1 MAVPPLPG
9 FKTFDFVAN
18 GYKHPVYK
26 KGREGHGPGVLLVQE
41 LPGITPETVALAER
55 LHDDGFVV
63 YMPVLFGDVNVPAEP
78 MKNLGRVCISLEF
91 RVLANRRKSP
101 VTDWLR
107 ALCRR
112 LQEDTGGPVG
122 AIGMCFTG
130 GFVLALMVDES
141 VAAPVMSQ
149 PSHVGGLLGAAANLS
164 LGMPDGVVR
173 DAVERSKRDD
183 VPVLGVRFDKDIMC
197 TQQRFDRLSEL
208 FGENFRR
215 IEIDRS
221 LYAKHRIK
229 SAAHSVLTLDYCDQP
244 GHPTRDAYE
253 QVVGFLH
260 ERLDRPSSGGE

>member
-1 MAVPPLPG
+1 MALTPLPG
-9 FKTFDFVAN
+9 FKTFDFSHN
-18 GYKHPVYK
+18 GYKHTVYK
-26 KGREGHGPGVLLVQE
+26 KGDGTTPGVLLIQE

-55 LHDDGFVV
+55 LHNDGFTV
-63 YMPVLFGDVNVPAEP
+63 YMPYLFGEVNNPAEP
-78 MKNLGRVCISLEF
+78 FKNLGKVCISLEF
-91 RVLANRRKSP
+91 RLLANKRKGP

-112 LQEDTGGPVG
+112 MQEETGGKVG
-122 AIGMCFTG
+122 AIGMCLTG

-149 PSHVGGLLGAAANLS
+149 PSHIGGMFSKDAKSS
-164 LGMPDGVVR
+164 LGMPAEVVKE
-173 DAVERSKRDD
+173 AAARSHRDD
-183 VPVLGVRFDKDIMC
+183 VPVLGLRFDRDIMCPQERFDKM
-197 TQQRFDRLSEL
+197 SEL

-229 SAAHSVLTLDYCDQP
+229 TIAHSVLTLEFVDRP

-253 QVVGFLH
+253 QVVGFFH
-260 ERLDRPSSGGE
+260 ERLGQERA

>member
-1 MAVPPLPG
+1 MAVTPLPG
-9 FKTFDFVAN
+9 FKIFDFAHN
-18 GYKHPVYK
+18 GHRHSVYK
-26 KGREGHGPGVLLVQE
+26 KGDGNSPGVLIVQE

-55 LHDDGFVV
+55 LHHDGFTV
-63 YMPVLFGDVNVPAEP
+63 YLPLLFGEANIPAEP
-78 MKNLGRVCISLEF
+78 LKNLGRVCISLEF

-112 LQEDTGGPVG
+112 MQEETGGPVG
-122 AIGMCFTG
+122 AIGMCLTG

-141 VAAPVMSQ
+141 VAAPVLSQ
-149 PSHVGGLLGAAANLS
+149 PSHLGGMFKDARAT
-164 LGMPDGVVR
+164 LGMPAEVVNE
-173 DAVERSKRDD
+173 AVARAKRDD
-183 VPVLGVRFDKDIMC
+183 IPVLGLRFGKDMMCTQERFDK
-197 TQQRFDRLSEL
+197 LSEL

-229 SAAHSVLTLDYCDQP
+229 NIAHSVLTLEFVDRP

-260 ERLDRPSSGGE
+260 ERLDQKSA

>member
-1 MAVPPLPG
+1 MALTPLPG
-9 FKTFDFVAN
+9 FKTFDFAHN
-18 GYKHPVYK
+18 GHKHTVYK
-26 KGREGHGPGVLLVQE
+26 KGEGDRPGVLIVQE
-41 LPGITPETVALAER
+41 LPGVTPETVALAER
-55 LHDDGFVV
+55 LHSDGFTV
-63 YMPVLFGDVNVPAEP
+63 YVPLLFGEMNIPAEP
-78 MKNLGRVCISLEF
+78 LKNLGRLCISLEF

-112 LQEDTGGPVG
+112 MQEDTGGPVG
-122 AIGMCFTG
+122 AIGMCLTG

-141 VAAPVMSQ
+141 VAAPVLSQ
-149 PSHVGGLLGAAANLS
+149 PSHVGGMFNAQANAT
-164 LGMPDGVVR
+164 LGMPEEVVKE
-173 DAVERSKRDD
+173 AVARSKRDNI
-183 VPVLGVRFDKDIMC
+183 PVLGLRFDKDIMC
-197 TQQRFDRLSEL
+197 TKERFDKLSEM

-229 SAAHSVLTLDYCDQP
+229 TIAHSVLTLEFVDRP

-260 ERLDRPSSGGE
+260 ERLDQKRA